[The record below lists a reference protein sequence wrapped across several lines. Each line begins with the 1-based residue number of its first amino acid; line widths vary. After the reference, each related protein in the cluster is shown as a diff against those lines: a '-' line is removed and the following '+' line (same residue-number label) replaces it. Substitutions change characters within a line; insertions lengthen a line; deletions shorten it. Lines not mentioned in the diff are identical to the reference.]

1 MADYDVV
8 IIGSGVAG
16 ALCAAGLAG
25 DSRKILVLEAAE
37 NSLGVFQRE
46 QFKRTWDPATRKTWN
61 TPYLSTTGIRNYPSP
76 VSDDI
81 NTYFD
86 QPDVDPNDP
95 DATRKSLTTF
105 KGTYQRLAG
114 GSTWAWRGNTPRMQP
129 NDLRIGHLAQ
139 VREHPAE
146 VGIFLTGQCAA
157 RLKRGRLAGHLQR
170 PEALVPQGGI

>member
-76 VSDDI
+76 VNDDI

-86 QPDVDPNDP
+86 Q
-95 DATRKSLTTF
+95 TLTPP
-105 KGTYQRLAG
+105 GRALPPSRVPISGWPAARPG
-114 GSTWAWRGNTPRMQP
+114 LGVATPRAFS
-129 NDLRIGHLAQ
+129 RTTSG
-139 VREHPAE
+139 
-146 VGIFLTGQCAA
+146 
-157 RLKRGRLAGHLQR
+157 
-170 PEALVPQGGI
+170 